1 MLNKIKK
8 VNLDILIPLSLFLHI
23 LFFFY
28 LFINGGYFDFQLP
41 VEVRE
46 YASTSSILS
55 FLNNKNPFAIENFP
69 IAINA
74 YSALHPFIVGKVL
87 EFFNIQEFK
96 NIVLIARFIS
106 LSVFCIFI
114 IYFFINFYKKKIE
127 LSLILF
133 LIIFFII
140 SVFSKIS
147 LGTWGN
153 GIGLVLYSISILK
166 VLDKSSRIN
175 YLTSSIFLIL
185 SIHFKFYFILGF
197 LFILMRYYNKI
208 LKKDYIY
215 SNIII
220 IFISIF
226 IFYIHYIYFPSF
238 YFVSIL
244 NQINLTEFKE
254 FEFLTFIFSKKLYS
268 ELFFAFKNYFY
279 LFILFFYSIFL
290 SFKQDKLQKKRFLID
305 TVFFFIFMYFLMFK
319 LWPNTGNHGTYT
331 NNLLIPFIIA
341 YIINN
346 QVKYRKLYLNIFI
359 IIVLIVP
366 LTTPIFNFNHPGTLT
381 KNEQSLN
388 ILSKKKIIDELS
400 TNQNIYIDHFIKNLD
415 YTNTIDE
422 ILYFNGNTLHITE
435 NSILS
440 YQNSFIQKIFK
451 LEDLY
456 YYYKKNKHIALDEIN
471 KNYSGSIC
479 VFVCFNSSLGYDFD
493 VFNYKKYELEEKV
506 EIINIFGQSYKV
518 NIFRVNNEKR

>member
-8 VNLDILIPLSLFLHI
+8 INLDILIFLSLFLHI

-41 VEVRE
+41 VEARE
-46 YASTSSILS
+46 YASTSSILI

-69 IAINA
+69 LSINA

-87 EFFNIQEFK
+87 EFLNIQEFK
-96 NIVLIARFIS
+96 NIVFIS
-106 LSVFCIFI
+106 RSISFGIFCVFI
-114 IYFFINFYKKKIE
+114 IYFFIHFYKKKIE
-127 LSLILF
+127 LNLILF
-133 LIIFFII
+133 SIIFFII
-140 SVFSKIS
+140 SVSSKIS

-166 VLDKSSRIN
+166 ALDKSSKIN
-175 YLTSSIFLIL
+175 YLTSSICLIL
-185 SIHFKFYFILGF
+185 SIHFKFYFILGV
-197 LFILMRYYNKI
+197 LFILMRYYDKI
-208 LKKDYIY
+208 FQKDYIY
-215 SNIII
+215 QNIII
-220 IFISIF
+220 ILTSIF
-226 IFYIHYIYFPSF
+226 IFCIHYIYFPSF

-244 NQINLTEFKE
+244 NQINLTQFKE
-254 FEFLTFIFSKKLYS
+254 FEYLTFIFSKKLYS
-268 ELFFAFKNYFY
+268 ELFFVFKNYFY
-279 LFILFFYSIFL
+279 LFILFFYSIYL
-290 SFKQDKLQKKRFLID
+290 SLKQEKLLIKKFLID
-305 TVFFFIFMYFLMFK
+305 TVFFLIFIYFLIFK
-319 LWPNTGNHGTYT
+319 LWPNMGNHGTYT

-341 YIINN
+341 YTINN

-359 IIVLIVP
+359 IIVLIFP
-366 LTTPIFNFNHPGTLT
+366 LTTSIFNFNYPGALT

-400 TNQNIYIDHFIKNLD
+400 TDENIYIDHFIKNLD
-415 YTNTIDE
+415 HTNTIDE
-422 ILYFNGNTLHITE
+422 MLYFNGNTLHITE

-440 YQNSFIQKIFK
+440 YQNNFVRKIFK

-456 YYYKKNKHIALDEIN
+456 YYYKENKNIAFDEIN

-479 VFVCFNSSLGYDFD
+479 VFICFNSSLGYDFD
-493 VFNYKKYELEEKV
+493 VFDYKKYELKEKI

-518 NIFRVNNEKR
+518 NIFRENNEKR